1 LPITRLDAVLV
12 LHCRVG
18 SQSQRSTT
26 SQLLKS
32 TRQIWWILER

>member
-1 LPITRLDAVLV
+1 LPIARLDAVVV

-26 SQLLKS
+26 
-32 TRQIWWILER
+32 